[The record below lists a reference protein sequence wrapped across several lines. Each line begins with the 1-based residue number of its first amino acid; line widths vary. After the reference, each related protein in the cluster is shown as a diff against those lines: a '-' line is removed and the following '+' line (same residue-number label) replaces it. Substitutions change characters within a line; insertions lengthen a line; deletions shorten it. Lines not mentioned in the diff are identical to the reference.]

1 MLPRAPQARPAGS
14 QTARG
19 LVELVHSAVGLA
31 GAAGEGAP
39 HPRGSGSPVVFIG
52 ATEHQTRSATEPVV
66 ESHPHA
72 PN

>member
-1 MLPRAPQARPAGS
+1 MGPALPQATLAGS

-31 GAAGEGAP
+31 GAAGQGAP
-39 HPRGSGSPVVFIG
+39 RPRGSGSPVVFIE
-52 ATEHQTRSATEPVV
+52 ATEHQTRSGTEPVA

-72 PN
+72 P